1 MPGGPKPGGGPGLS
15 TPGGHAKPP
24 HRGGGEPRGGR
35 QHHPPYHQQHHQ
47 GPPPGGPGGR
57 SEEKISDSE
66 VSVSQTYASV
76 SLRWRRPPL
85 FPSLPL
91 PALHF
96 VGDRK
101 ERLRAGDEEGRGRLP
116 EREADGVGPLAGPC
130 GWPPDWRSSRG
141 GGLKVMLSYGAPY

>member
-1 MPGGPKPGGGPGLS
+1 MPGGPKPGGGPGLG
-15 TPGGHAKPP
+15 TPGGHPKPP

-66 VSVSQTYASV
+66 VSVSRSCASV
-76 SLRWRRPPL
+76 SLRWRRPPP
-85 FPSLPL
+85 PSLPG
-91 PALHF
+91 LHF

-101 ERLRAGDEEGRGRLP
+101 RRVRAGGGGRGR
-116 EREADGVGPLAGPC
+116 C
-130 GWPPDWRSSRG
+130 RSEGRTAW
-141 GGLKVMLSYGAPY
+141 VR